1 MKGPETMSNTKMK
14 RNVFFAVVAV
24 VLAVAAFTGC
34 KSDLEKGRAAYRAKD
49 YQTAVDYFTKAAKS
63 SDYYESR
70 EALFNLGVCYWQD
83 DGIGKNDTE
92 SMKWFRIAA
101 DQRHEDAPYVLAL
114 RYALG
119 DGIEAS
125 KEKALEWIRTGNERQ
140 NMTLGTGLDMDKLAA
155 MLERGDE
162 DTIREMKSEY
172 LKRAVEDVAREP
184 YKEEIPVPVYI
195 VYGFFSLFGIYS
207 LIALLRLLHR
217 ARRWPP
223 RNQAIRQTLKTMI
236 ILIFLHELALRWGY
250 VYLAFIADRTVG
262 QVAFL
267 FYPFLEILWFIIT
280 LAVLYAPDF
289 QKQHVFKIVRNIS
302 MIYLIPCFIYSGLLI
317 MLFIVMFPAI
327 FE

>member
-1 MKGPETMSNTKMK
+1 MMLNTKMS
-14 RNVFFAVVAV
+14 RNIVLAVVSV

-34 KSDLEKGRAAYRAKD
+34 KSDLEKGRTAYREKD
-49 YQTAVDYFTKAAKS
+49 YQTAVKYFTKAAKS
-63 SDYYESR
+63 SDYYEAR
-70 EALFNLGVCYWQD
+70 EALFNLGICFWQD
-83 DGIGKNDTE
+83 DGIGKNDAE
-92 SMKWFRIAA
+92 SLKWFRIAA

-119 DGIEAS
+119 DGVEAS

-140 NMTLGTGLDMDKLAA
+140 NMTLGTGLDMDKLEA

-162 DTIREMKSEY
+162 DTIREMKTKS

-184 YKEEIPVPVYI
+184 YKEEIPAPVYI
-195 VYGFFSLFGIYS
+195 VYGIFSLFGIYS
-207 LIALLRLLHR
+207 LIALLRLRHR

-223 RNQAIRQTLKTMI
+223 RNQVIRQTLKTMI

-250 VYLAFIADRTVG
+250 VYFAFIADRTVG

-267 FYPFLEILWFIIT
+267 FYPLLEILWFIIT
-280 LAVLYAPDF
+280 LAVLYASDF
-289 QKQHVFKIVRNIS
+289 RKQRVFKIARNIS
-302 MIYLIPCFIYSGLLI
+302 MIYLTPCFIFFGLLI
-317 MLFIVMFPAI
+317 MLFIATFPAI

>member
-1 MKGPETMSNTKMK
+1 MSS
-14 RNVFFAVVAV
+14 RIVRGLFFRLAAVCLSVAF
-24 VLAVAAFTGC
+24 FTGC

-49 YQTAVDYFTKAAKS
+49 YQAAVEYFTRAAKS

-83 DGIGKNDTE
+83 DGIGKNDAE
-92 SMKWFRIAA
+92 SLKWFRIAA

-119 DGIEAS
+119 DGVEAS
-125 KEKALEWIRTGNERQ
+125 REKALEWIRTGNERQ
-140 NMTLGTGLDMDKLAA
+140 NMTLGTGLDMDKLEA

-184 YKEEIPVPVYI
+184 YKEEIPAPVYI
-195 VYGFFSLFGIYS
+195 VYVFFSLFGVYS
-207 LIALLRLLHR
+207 LIALLKLLHR

-236 ILIFLHELALRWGY
+236 FLIFLHELALRWGY
-250 VYLAFIADRTVG
+250 VYLAFIANRTVG
-262 QVAFL
+262 QIAFL

-280 LAVLYAPDF
+280 LAVLYASDF
-289 QKQHVFKIVRNIS
+289 RKQRVFKIARNIC
-302 MIYLIPCFIYSGLLI
+302 MIYLIPCFIFFGLLI
-317 MLFIVMFPAI
+317 MLFIATFPAI

>member
-1 MKGPETMSNTKMK
+1 MLSRIIRGMFVSL
-14 RNVFFAVVAV
+14 AAICLSVAF
-24 VLAVAAFTGC
+24 FTGC

-49 YQTAVDYFTKAAKS
+49 YRAAVEYFTRAAKS
-63 SDYYESR
+63 SDYYESS

-83 DGIGKNDTE
+83 DGIGKNDAE
-92 SMKWFRIAA
+92 SLKWFRIAA

-119 DGIEAS
+119 DGVEAS
-125 KEKALEWIRTGNERQ
+125 REKALEWIRTGNERQ
-140 NMTLGTGLDMDKLAA
+140 NMTLGTGLDMDKLEA

-162 DTIREMKSEY
+162 DTIREMKSKY

-223 RNQAIRQTLKTMI
+223 RNQAI
-236 ILIFLHELALRWGY
+236 
-250 VYLAFIADRTVG
+250 
-262 QVAFL
+262 
-267 FYPFLEILWFIIT
+267 
-280 LAVLYAPDF
+280 
-289 QKQHVFKIVRNIS
+289 
-302 MIYLIPCFIYSGLLI
+302 
-317 MLFIVMFPAI
+317 
-327 FE
+327 

>member
-1 MKGPETMSNTKMK
+1 MSNAKMS
-14 RNVFFAVVAV
+14 RNIFLAVVAV

-49 YQTAVDYFTKAAKS
+49 YQAAVEYFTKAAKS
-63 SDYYESR
+63 SDQYESLV
-70 EALFNLGVCYWQD
+70 ALFNLGVCYWQD
-83 DGIGKNDTE
+83 DGVGKNDAE
-92 SMKWFRIAA
+92 SLKWFRIAA

-119 DGIEAS
+119 DGVEAS
-125 KEKALEWIRTGNERQ
+125 REKALEWIRTGNERQ
-140 NMTLGTGLDMDKLAA
+140 NMTLGTGLDMDKLEA

-184 YKEEIPVPVYI
+184 YKEEIPAPVYI
-195 VYGFFSLFGIYS
+195 VCGFFSLFGIYS
-207 LIALLRLLHR
+207 LIALLRLRHR

-223 RNQAIRQTLKTMI
+223 RNQTIRQTLKTLI
-236 ILIFLHELALRWGY
+236 LLIFLHELALRWGY
-250 VYLAFIADRTVG
+250 VYWAFIADRTVG

-289 QKQHVFKIVRNIS
+289 RKQRVFKIVRNIS
-302 MIYLIPCFIYSGLLI
+302 MVYLIPCFFYFGLLI
-317 MLFIVMFPAI
+317 MLFIAVFPGI